1 MTCNTLFIITF
12 VTSSPSAALV
22 YPGHSIARK
31 EAILSP
37 NVLYFIPMN
46 ILSHCETQIYSLTAI
61 LLMDRLILFCFYFK
75 IGTLLHAFILLI
87 ASFLLLSEVDPL
99 LFTSSKYFTNIR
111 LTLLF
116 LF

>member
-1 MTCNTLFIITF
+1 MSILNPFQMKIYFL
-12 VTSSPSAALV
+12 AA
-22 YPGHSIARK
+22 
-31 EAILSP
+31 
-37 NVLYFIPMN
+37 F
-46 ILSHCETQIYSLTAI
+46 
-61 LLMDRLILFCFYFK
+61 LLMDRLISFCFYFK

-116 LF
+116 RFLSKR

>member
-1 MTCNTLFIITF
+1 M
-12 VTSSPSAALV
+12 V
-22 YPGHSIARK
+22 
-31 EAILSP
+31 SP
-37 NVLYFIPMN
+37 NVLQSIPMN
-46 ILSHCETQIYSLTAI
+46 ILSHCETKIYSLTADF
-61 LLMDRLILFCFYFK
+61 LMNRLILFRFLFK